1 MTMSTT
7 WTATYTDSSY
17 VTVGGTTYPS
27 GTSQVVEYS
36 VDAYGTLTLPGGNS
50 YQALRLKS
58 DRHSTS
64 SGFTL
69 RSITYQL
76 VTKEGATLSIV
87 PSDTNQPQTGTISVS
102 ALSWNLATGITSVAE
117 LSGGAVPSGFK
128 LGQNYP
134 NPFNPMTTI
143 RYQLP
148 EKSHVTLKVYDVLG
162 SDVAT
167 LVNGVQEAGS
177 KSILFDASSLSSGIY
192 LYRLQAGGFIETRK
206 LLLVR

>member
-1 MTMSTT
+1 
-7 WTATYTDSSY
+7 
-17 VTVGGTTYPS
+17 VT
-27 GTSQVVEYS
+27 
-36 VDAYGTLTLPGGNS
+36 
-50 YQALRLKS
+50 
-58 DRHSTS
+58 
-64 SGFTL
+64 
-69 RSITYQL
+69 
-76 VTKEGATLSIV
+76 
-87 PSDTNQPQTGTISVS
+87 
-102 ALSWNLATGITSVAE
+102 
-117 LSGGAVPSGFK
+117 SGFK